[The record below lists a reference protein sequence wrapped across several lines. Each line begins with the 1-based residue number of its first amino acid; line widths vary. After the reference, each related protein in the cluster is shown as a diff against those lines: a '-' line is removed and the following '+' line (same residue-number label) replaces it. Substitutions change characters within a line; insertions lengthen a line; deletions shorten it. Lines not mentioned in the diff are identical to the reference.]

1 MINVDLMNQGV
12 KQYEMNILLS
22 EVGIAKVHIQETS
35 EASGS
40 RFRII
45 DHQIVTMP
53 GPIVKQ
59 EDIKIERT
67 ADLKVVIGYKAL
79 VKLPDSREKQRI
91 VHENHEIQIENRDS
105 NGFQMIFLLN
115 GKEVMR
121 VNKNNLLSIE
131 R

>member
-1 MINVDLMNQGV
+1 MINVDLLNKSV
-12 KQYEMNILLS
+12 KQYEMNIVLS
-22 EVGIAKVHIQETS
+22 EVGIAKVHIQEAS
-35 EASGS
+35 ETRGS
-40 RFRII
+40 KFRII

-67 ADLKVVIGYKAL
+67 TDQKVVINYKAQI
-79 VKLPDSREKQRI
+79 KLPESKEKQRM
-91 VHENHEIQIENRDS
+91 VHENHEIQIENRES
-105 NGFQMIFLLN
+105 NGFQVIFLLN